1 MCRGQTGRC
10 GAEEPWGTQLAYQ
23 MTAAELLLDLWGLS
37 ALAYDSQSPVSKATP
52 RGTQRRAPSHAGD
65 KLTSAR
71 RTDQD
76 HADLLGGERA
86 TELPGLES
94 LYARLEPLELGV
106 KALDFILDDAHG
118 G

>member
-1 MCRGQTGRC
+1 MPLPTILK
-10 GAEEPWGTQLAYQ
+10 APLAK
-23 MTAAELLLDLWGLS
+23 LRPVGPS
-37 ALAYDSQSPVSKATP
+37 A
-52 RGTQRRAPSHAGD
+52 APSHASD

-86 TELPGLES
+86 TELPGFES

-106 KALDFILDDAHG
+106 EALDFILDDTHG
-118 G
+118 GWTVDLGKRAEKRRGVGGSNRGN

>member
-1 MCRGQTGRC
+1 
-10 GAEEPWGTQLAYQ
+10 
-23 MTAAELLLDLWGLS
+23 MTAVELLLDLWGLR
-37 ALAYDSQSPVSKATP
+37 ALAYNSQSSVSKATP
-52 RGTQRRAPSHAGD
+52 RGTQRCPPSHTGD

-86 TELPGLES
+86 AELPGFEG
-94 LYARLEPLELGV
+94 LYARLEALELGV
-106 KALDFILDDAHG
+106 EALDFILDDAHG